1 MLVLHILNNSSG
13 PLLNFVDTMLAYVNL
28 IHGETDT
35 KKGKKE
41 EENEA
46 NIAKFLFKQ
55 NLYVMTLIHFLTYC
69 FIDSLGIYHHA
80 PLFP

>member
-1 MLVLHILNNSSG
+1 MVRQIQK
-13 PLLNFVDTMLAYVNL
+13 
-28 IHGETDT
+28 

-55 NLYVMTLIHFLTYC
+55 NLYVMTLIYFLTYC
-69 FIDSLGIYHHA
+69 FIDSLGIYLHLCS
-80 PLFP
+80 PN

>member
-1 MLVLHILNNSSG
+1 MHVLHILNNSSG
-13 PLLNFVDTMLAYVNL
+13 PLLNFVGTMLAYVNL

-35 KKGKKE
+35 KKKKGKKE

-55 NLYVMTLIHFLTYC
+55 NLYVMTLIYF
-69 FIDSLGIYHHA
+69 FNI
-80 PLFP
+80 LFY